1 MSRSVLLGIALA
13 GIVVIAGAAP
23 RADAS
28 NDKTPP
34 DLSGQWRLDPSRS
47 DHPGRPGGGGGWS
60 GGPRMGG
67 RGGGGFPGGRR
78 GGWGGGG
85 GWGRGGGGGG
95 GEPGG
100 EPGDSPGGEGGDRP
114 EGQGGAPGGR
124 MMRMPDLVRIE
135 EGEAFVRL
143 ADSTG
148 TAIEEIA
155 TRGEDA
161 DTTSL
166 PPEVPRLIGQWKGDR
181 LEVKHDNGRGGKIT
195 ETYSLEDKGRT
206 LVLKTKVEG
215 RRTFEFKRVY
225 QKVDAS

>member
-1 MSRSVLLGIALA
+1 MSRAMLFRLALA
-13 GIVVIAGAAP
+13 GTVMIAGAATSA
-23 RADAS
+23 RAS
-28 NDKTPP
+28 SDKKPP
-34 DLSGQWRLDPSRS
+34 DLSGEWRFDPSRS
-47 DHPGRPGGGGGWS
+47 DHPGRPGGEGGWS
-60 GGPRMGG
+60 RGPRMGG
-67 RGGGGFPGGRR
+67 RSGGGFPGGRR

-85 GWGRGGGGGG
+85 G
-95 GEPGG
+95 
-100 EPGDSPGGEGGDRP
+100 DRP
-114 EGQGGAPGGR
+114 EESGGTPGGR
-124 MMRMPDLVRIE
+124 MARLPDLVRIE
-135 EGEAFVRL
+135 EGATYVRL

-155 TRGEDA
+155 TLGDDA

-195 ETYSLEDKGRT
+195 ETYSLEDKGRA
-206 LVLKTKVEG
+206 LVLKTKVEA